1 MTPIIPKYFRLPSLI
16 AIGACLLLASG
27 CKGENDH
34 PPAAGRAAPVAPVVH
49 QTPHEYWDVYKM
61 QGAKIGYAHTAITK
75 VPDQDLVQIASN
87 TRLDV
92 VRFGEAT
99 RQEMNITSLER
110 PDGQVVSLTVT
121 TSLGRKPETT
131 SGRVTGNR
139 LIMTMDAGEKRIEI
153 PWSADT
159 LGFFGVEQSL
169 ERAPLAPGEKRR
181 LKVLVPVIN
190 QVGTIELHAR
200 GYEETEMLE
209 GTQKLLRIDGV
220 TELSEPPGAK
230 IETILWTDAQGATL
244 KTLTPAALQQESYR
258 TTKAMALASGTGKTF
273 DLGRDVII
281 KTKLIGNA
289 HQARKIR
296 YRVKVDGKD
305 PREIFPNSRT
315 QKLRSQGPNTAE
327 LTVQAVKPCPSA
339 SKDPPPPKEALDPG
353 SIITSDD
360 PEVISMAR
368 QAAGELADPCE
379 IVLALE
385 RYVHEEVH
393 EKNFSQAL
401 STAAE
406 VAKSHEGDCTEHA
419 VLLAALAR
427 ANKIPARVA
436 MGLVYV
442 RQLGGFGY
450 HMWTEVYVGGTW
462 TPLDATLG
470 QGGIGPA
477 HLKLTDSTLAGDS
490 PYSSFLAVT
499 SVLGRLKIDVLDV
512 D

>member
-1 MTPIIPKYFRLPSLI
+1 LTSIIPKYFRLPSLI
-16 AIGACLLLASG
+16 AIGVCLLLALG
-27 CKGENDH
+27 CTNESQNQ

-92 VRFGEAT
+92 VRFGEAMQ
-99 RQEMNITSLER
+99 QEMNITSLER
-110 PDGQVVSLTVT
+110 PGGQVVSLTVT

-131 SGRVTGNR
+131 SGRVAGNR
-139 LIMTMDAGEKRIEI
+139 LIMTMDPGEKRIEI

-169 ERAPLAPGEKRR
+169 ERDPLAPGEKRR
-181 LKVLVPVIN
+181 LKVLLPVLN
-190 QVGTIELHAR
+190 QVGTVDLHAR
-200 GYEETEMLE
+200 NYEATEMLE

-220 TELSEPPGAK
+220 TELSEPAGAK

-244 KTLTPAALQQESYR
+244 KTLTPALQQESYR
-258 TTKAMALASGTGKTF
+258 TTKAMALASGTGKKF

-281 KTKLIGNA
+281 KTKPIGNA

-327 LTVQAVKPCPSA
+327 LTVQAVKPCQSM
-339 SKDPPPPKEALDPG
+339 SKDPPPPKDALNSG

-360 PEVISMAR
+360 PEVVSMAR

-393 EKNFSQAL
+393 EKNFSQAF